1 MNCLKVILFLS
12 SMQIS
17 LQSEDLESEF
27 LLSVLEEFGM
37 ENPRIINISVLT
49 GTKIMK
55 ELFLKKQFCIL
66 SSHMENMSNSEDMI
80 VFVNNVNEFKDTFHT
95 TLKLI
100 STLIV
105 IVRNQN
111 FDDLFQALKIPI
123 NKKVYFIKESTKEV
137 HETYIIINK
146 VIQNKLGTFS
156 ALNHNFIWEENI
168 KQDFLER
175 RSNFHGLTLTA
186 MTEMTGND
194 MKLHKNYTEM
204 AEFFP
209 NNDTYLVTG
218 FTDGIYN
225 DIVTGL
231 QNQLNFTI
239 QFYKRKKVA
248 WGFVYPQEDG
258 TYKATGMVGDLF
270 FGRVDMVV
278 ASMVMLH
285 QRALYIDYLVP
296 LSKYTVGLF
305 ISKDATKGDIHYD
318 IYFSPFR

>member
-1 MNCLKVILFLS
+1 MNCLKVILLLS
-12 SMQIS
+12 CIQIS
-17 LQSEDLESEF
+17 LQFKDGDSEF
-27 LLSVLEEFGM
+27 LLSVLEEFQM
-37 ENPRIINISVLT
+37 ENPRIINVSVLT

-55 ELFLKKQFCIL
+55 ELFNTKQVCIL
-66 SSHMENMSNSEDMI
+66 SSHIENKGNSEDMI
-80 VFVNNVNEFKDTFHT
+80 VFVNNVNEFKDTFNT

-105 IVRNQN
+105 IVRNQD

-123 NKKVYFIKESTKEV
+123 DKKVYFIKESTKEV
-137 HETYIIINK
+137 HESYIINNK

-194 MKLHKNYTEM
+194 MKLHKNYTEI

-225 DIVTGL
+225 EIVTGL

>member
-194 MKLHKNYTEM
+194 MKLHKNYTEI

-305 ISKDATKGDIHYD
+305 ISKDATKGYIHYD